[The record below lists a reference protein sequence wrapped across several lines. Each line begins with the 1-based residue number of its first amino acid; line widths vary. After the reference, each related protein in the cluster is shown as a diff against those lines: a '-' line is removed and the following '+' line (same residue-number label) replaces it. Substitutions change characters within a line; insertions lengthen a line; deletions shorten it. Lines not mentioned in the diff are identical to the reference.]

1 MRVLS
6 QWTREGSRKRA
17 AADEE
22 SDQENLRKRTKNNDK
37 DKDKRRRE
45 SIEKNA
51 GANETEIGNEANQE
65 YRIRGSS
72 HINKDLFH
80 SSSQSPPTFTPLA
93 TELSRSSPSI
103 HPDRLDNILNADPN
117 HTHAPAASLNKRV
130 NPLNP
135 LPQALEHISKV
146 EPEEQRRK

>member
-22 SDQENLRKRTKNNDK
+22 SDQENLRKRTKNNKNDK
-37 DKDKRRRE
+37 GRRE
-45 SIEKNA
+45 SIENA
-51 GANETEIGNEANQE
+51 GANNETEIGNEANQE
-65 YRIRGSS
+65 YKIRGSS
-72 HINKDLFH
+72 HIVNKDLFH

-130 NPLNP
+130 NPLSP
-135 LPQALEHISKV
+135 LPQALEQHISKV

>member
-22 SDQENLRKRTKNNDK
+22 SDQESLRKRTKNNDNG
-37 DKDKRRRE
+37 RRE
-45 SIEKNA
+45 SIENA
-51 GANETEIGNEANQE
+51 GANNETQIGKEGKQE
-65 YRIRGSS
+65 YKIRGSS

-80 SSSQSPPTFTPLA
+80 SSSQSPTFTPLA
-93 TELSRSSPSI
+93 TQPLRSSPSI

-117 HTHAPAASLNKRV
+117 HTHAPAAALNKRV
-130 NPLNP
+130 SPLSP
-135 LPQALEHISKV
+135 LPRALEHISKV